1 MPFVTT
7 TYYAEVQASNFYI
20 DDFENYPTGA
30 LIAQSSSFWTTLSG
44 AGGGPDDAFISGAQM
59 SSGNNSIYLN
69 QLNDDDL
76 YLLLTPPA
84 DDGTVEIS
92 MDLRIE
98 TSAHINFLEES
109 LPGSNEIFN
118 LTLNSGVLEFDIG
131 PTVLTSSY
139 PGNNAWFNLKLV
151 GNLASSTWNL
161 YVDGVF
167 LFGSY
172 VADADQVG
180 SVNFSTELG
189 DEYYIDDTEWY
200 IIADDDCISN
210 LAPLTVTVEE
220 CLTVNQIEKF
230 YLKLFPNPTDGILNF
245 STSSNIE
252 ELQILDLHGKII
264 LETNLNT
271 NNGSIDL
278 KNFNNGI
285 YTVKAF
291 SKTGVIHE
299 KIILH

>member
-1 MPFVTT
+1 M
-7 TYYAEVQASNFYI
+7 
-20 DDFENYPTGA
+20 
-30 LIAQSSSFWTTLSG
+30 
-44 AGGGPDDAFISGAQM
+44 
-59 SSGNNSIYLN
+59 
-69 QLNDDDL
+69 
-76 YLLLTPPA
+76 
-84 DDGTVEIS
+84 
-92 MDLRIE
+92 
-98 TSAHINFLEES
+98 
-109 LPGSNEIFN
+109 
-118 LTLNSGVLEFDIG
+118 
-131 PTVLTSSY
+131 
-139 PGNNAWFNLKLV
+139 
-151 GNLASSTWNL
+151 
-161 YVDGVF
+161 
-167 LFGSY
+167 FGSY

-291 SKTGVIHE
+291 SKTGIIHE